1 MRWKITI
8 EGLDEFS
15 GRDTAEMVIEK
26 DVGRLSKGE
35 LGLTIADG
43 KSIMTLLQQLIVK
56 QQCEAYVLTSRY
68 CTDCQTFRRIKD
80 YGKRKIRTV
89 YGRVEVSNPRIMN
102 CRRCVPYFCDASTV
116 LRDICPDQATPEL
129 MELSARLGSL
139 MPYRKAADVLAEFL
153 PIPSTESFMTL
164 RHRTM
169 KLGER
174 LDEKARQREW
184 FEPPSSSEHKQ
195 AELDLPNDP
204 EREFV
209 VSIDTAHV
217 RCSRSEKAR
226 TFEITVARCGRG
238 RRGSPPGHYFATAD
252 TSKHELRSRALQALQ
267 HEGYV
272 GRGEVTVI
280 SDGAEIMKRLPK
292 ALPKPTAHIID
303 WFHIAMKIQPMQ
315 QIADHIVCCRDEWT
329 NETVVLDEEIR
340 ALKWKL
346 WHGQVD
352 RAMQQLEK
360 LIADMAMLREQGDE
374 SAGRIGQ
381 LGQALLTY
389 IRQNKAAIVD
399 YGARYRSG
407 RRIASSL
414 AESAVDTL
422 VARRM
427 VKKQQ
432 MQWSL
437 KGAHRML
444 QVRAA
449 MLNGDLSKRLA
460 WQPPKPTHRYH
471 FAWMFEPTPPLLK
484 AAA

>member
-8 EGLDEFS
+8 EGMDEFG

-26 DVGRLSKGE
+26 EFNRLSKGE
-35 LGLTIADG
+35 IGLSISDG
-43 KSIMTLLQQLIVK
+43 KTIMACLQQLVVK

-68 CTDCQTFRRIKD
+68 CSDCETFRRIKD
-80 YGKRKIRTV
+80 SGKRKIRTV
-89 YGRVEVSNPRIMN
+89 FGRVEVSNPRIMN
-102 CRRCVPYFCDASTV
+102 CRRCLPYFFDASAV

-129 MELSARLGSL
+129 MELSARMGSL

-174 LDEKARQREW
+174 LDEKARDRAW

-195 AELDLPNDP
+195 IELDLPNDP

-209 VSIDTAHV
+209 LSIDTAHV

-226 TFEITVARCGRG
+226 IFEIAVARCGRG
-238 RRGSPPGHYFATAD
+238 RRGSPPGHYFATVD
-252 TSKHELRSRALQALQ
+252 TSKRELRSRTLQALQ

-272 GRGEVTVI
+272 GRGELTVI

-292 ALPKPTAHIID
+292 ALPKPTTHIID
-303 WFHIAMKIQPMQ
+303 WFHIAMKIQPLQ
-315 QIADHIVCCRDEWT
+315 QVADHIDRT
-329 NETVVLDEEIR
+329 NASRNGRAILIGDDIR
-340 ALKWKL
+340 SVKWKL
-346 WHGQVD
+346 WHGQTD
-352 RAMQQLEK
+352 RAIDRLEK
-360 LIADMAMLREQGDE
+360 IVADLAIQRSHADASDKRLLDLAQP
-374 SAGRIGQ
+374 
-381 LGQALLTY
+381 LLTY
-389 IRQNKAAIVD
+389 VRSNRNAIVN

-414 AESAVDTL
+414 AESAVDSL

-432 MQWSL
+432 MQWTL

-449 MLNGDLSKRLA
+449 VLNGDLRERLA
-460 WQPPKPTHRYH
+460 WQPPKPTHRYRL
-471 FAWMFEPTPPLLK
+471 AWMFEPTPPLLK
-484 AAA
+484 AA